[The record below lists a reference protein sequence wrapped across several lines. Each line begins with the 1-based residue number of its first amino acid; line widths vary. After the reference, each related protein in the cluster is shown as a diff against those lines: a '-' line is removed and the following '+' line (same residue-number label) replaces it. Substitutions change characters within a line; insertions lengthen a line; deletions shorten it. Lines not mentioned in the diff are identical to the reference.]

1 MKARVSNLIKTE
13 AEWSKLDFKPYP
25 GEIIVYAPSNEVD
38 CVKIKIGD
46 GKHTLH
52 DLPFVI
58 EHIALS
64 LLEEYKCQEIFDA
77 GRITDYFN

>member
-25 GEIIVYAPSNEVD
+25 GEIIVYAPNTTSD

-46 GKHTLH
+46 GIHKLH

-58 EHIALS
+58 EHIAAS
-64 LLEEYKCQEIFDA
+64 LLAEHSRQEIFDA